1 MIHHEHH
8 KSTNI
13 AWLCMIHD
21 GKSRIGYGYI
31 LIRCVNIF
39 NIACVC
45 DTSVCVFTCKCAA
58 CLCMCVC
65 VCVELPSVLPNTW
78 SEADCIKVQKGS
90 SSSVDIEKQKPSCSR
105 LFQALHMKSKLNWLN
120 SFPMFQPP
128 LVASYLFAFQDP
140 GQTCKETGCAYVC
153 MIWGSHEVKTW
164 SSAIC
169 AICNLACQS
178 WCIHDML
185 GDAWWLASCFLHLL
199 SDRDLGTVKHHGFL
213 CDMLGVKMKTGPP
226 RRLTQWCTMQIKS
239 N

>member
-1 MIHHEHH
+1 MIHYENH

-31 LIRCVNIF
+31 LIGCVNIF

-65 VCVELPSVLPNTW
+65 VCGAALRPPKHLEWGGLYANEV
-78 SEADCIKVQKGS
+78 IKVQKGS
-90 SSSVDIEKQKPSCSR
+90 SSSVDIEKQQPSCSR
-105 LFQALHMKSKLNWLN
+105 LFQALHMKSKLN

-140 GQTCKETGCAYVC
+140 GQTDMQGNRVC
-153 MIWGSHEVKTW
+153 MI
-164 SSAIC
+164 
-169 AICNLACQS
+169 
-178 WCIHDML
+178 
-185 GDAWWLASCFLHLL
+185 
-199 SDRDLGTVKHHGFL
+199 
-213 CDMLGVKMKTGPP
+213 
-226 RRLTQWCTMQIKS
+226 
-239 N
+239 